1 MYTFGHN
8 EKEDYACC
16 RFLRANNFVIVNT
29 LKMID
34 DAMVLQKD
42 ARAQNFYPDPKIA
55 LGVDE
60 AVFKSLYPQVF
71 CGRAKNNCPLFIMK
85 PGAVDINALECVT
98 TIDSMIK
105 YQFHCMVH
113 GDGDEYREAQKIDPN
128 FNRYVTY

>member
-1 MYTFGHN
+1 MDKMHAHTHL
-8 EKEDYACC
+8 ESAH
-16 RFLRANNFVIVNT
+16 NT
-29 LKMID
+29 LKYLGLIAWD
-34 DAMVLQKD
+34 
-42 ARAQNFYPDPKIA
+42 FYPDPKIA